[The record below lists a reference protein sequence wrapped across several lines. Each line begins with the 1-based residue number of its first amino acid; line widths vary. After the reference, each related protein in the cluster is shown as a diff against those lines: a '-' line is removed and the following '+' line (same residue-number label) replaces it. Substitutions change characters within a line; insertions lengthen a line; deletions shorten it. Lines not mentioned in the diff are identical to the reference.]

1 VFAQKRKFE
10 PSVIEQFQEEPYRF
24 EFFQTIRM
32 LETWL
37 KKNGVDHKNAIAE
50 YVRFK
55 NRVSLSFPA
64 SELEAVNFDYKSE
77 DIEAEEQLTLDNL
90 LAEGELEQI
99 NITPAFMG
107 FLGTN
112 GALPIHYTQRVADQ
126 ILYERDDSTKAFLD
140 TFTTRAVNL
149 FYEAWKKYRLDLKYD
164 KTQHDEFLSLL
175 LSIAGVGQESLKNR
189 LNDDRVFDESIAYF
203 ASAFRHR
210 PVSSEMMERVLC
222 DYFKVPI
229 KVTQFIGGWY
239 NVPENQQTR
248 LSDTGAVLGGGAMVG
263 ERVWQRDLCI
273 RLTIGPMK
281 HDVFQDFL
289 PTKAVSHALKQ
300 VLTLFTG
307 LAIEYE
313 VELVLAKEDVSGVQ
327 IGGEGG
333 GAMLGWNSFVMT
345 EAPEEDRNDV
355 RYRIHTIEQ

>member
-1 VFAQKRKFE
+1 MFAQKRKFE
-10 PSVIEQFQEEPYRF
+10 PSVIEQFQEAPYRF
-24 EFFQTIRM
+24 EFFQTVRM

-37 KKNGVDHKNAIAE
+37 KNNGVDQKDAIAD

-55 NRVSLSFPA
+55 NRVSLSFPP
-64 SELEAVNFDYKSE
+64 SEIAAVDFSYQPQDGEDEA
-77 DIEAEEQLTLDNL
+77 DITLDDL
-90 LAEGELEQI
+90 LTQGELEQI

-107 FLGTN
+107 FLGSN

-126 ILYERDDSTKAFLD
+126 MLYERDDSTKAFLD

-175 LSIAGVGQESLKNR
+175 LSIAGVGQDSLKNR
-189 LNDDRVFDESIAYF
+189 LNGDRVYDESIAYF
-203 ASAFRHR
+203 ASAFRHQ
-210 PVSSEMMERVLC
+210 PVSSEMMERVLT

-229 KVTQFIGGWY
+229 NVTQFIGGWY
-239 NVPENQQTR
+239 HVPEQQQTK
-248 LSDTGAVLGGGAMVG
+248 LAGAGAVLGSGAMVG

-273 RLTIGPMK
+273 KLTIGPMK
-281 HDVFQDFL
+281 QAVFQDFL
-289 PTKAVSHALKQ
+289 PTKPVSHALKQ

-313 VELVLAKEDVSGVQ
+313 VELVLAKEDVSSLQ
-327 IGGEGG
+327 IGGEDG

-345 EAPEEDRNDV
+345 ETPEKDRNDV